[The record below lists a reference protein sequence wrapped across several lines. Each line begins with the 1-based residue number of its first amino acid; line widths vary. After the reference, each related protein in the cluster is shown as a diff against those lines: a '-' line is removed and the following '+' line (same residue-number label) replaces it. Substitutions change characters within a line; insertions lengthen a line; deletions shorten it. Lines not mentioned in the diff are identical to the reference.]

1 MRDDPL
7 LQPLRLGSLTLSN
20 RVVMT
25 TLKLGYSSKKGEVT
39 KRHIAFYRRRARGG
53 PALITTEPLW
63 VRADGREIPTQLGI
77 DSDQHI
83 DGLRRLVDSVH
94 TAGGRI
100 AAHINHA
107 GRAANPKLVPEHE
120 LVSASDVLCPA
131 NGVVPRPLTHSE
143 IDEMLA
149 AFSTAAH
156 RVRQA
161 GFDALELPFSHGYLI
176 HQFLSPHTN
185 RRQDEFGGSL
195 QHRLRF
201 GLKILDAVRRE
212 VGVGFPL
219 IVRMNAT
226 DYVEGGITIDDAVEI
241 ASVLSSQ
248 GVDALSITSGTMCE
262 SVPFCL
268 YPTGTPKANLLPMAA
283 RIRSA
288 VTVPVIVAGRIRTPE
303 TARVALASK
312 QTDLI
317 GLGRP
322 FLSDPDWVRK
332 TETGDEAAILFCA
345 ACHQGCLAELR
356 KGHGTGCVFNPLAG
370 HESEVEITHASKARH
385 VVVVG
390 GGPGG
395 LEAAR
400 VAAERGHRVTL
411 YERENHLG
419 GQLRLAA
426 RPPHKEGFRDVIRH
440 MELMARRAGVDI
452 RTATYVFPELITG
465 IKPDAV
471 VLATGGIPLLVDL
484 PGLDHADWTLS
495 TDVLEGATKVET
507 ESALVIGGGLV
518 GLETADYLASQDK
531 HITLVEMLEEVG
543 SDMDPLAKAMIT
555 KRLTQHGVKI
565 YTDTKVVGLTNDT
578 VFAQQGDQ
586 QLAFPYETVVLSV
599 GVRANRELPEALAGS
614 DLEHHVIGDAVEPRK
629 ALEAIHEGFELG
641 CRL

>member
-1 MRDDPL
+1 
-7 LQPLRLGSLTLSN
+7 
-20 RVVMT
+20 
-25 TLKLGYSSKKGEVT
+25 
-39 KRHIAFYRRRARGG
+39 
-53 PALITTEPLW
+53 
-63 VRADGREIPTQLGI
+63 
-77 DSDQHI
+77 
-83 DGLRRLVDSVH
+83 
-94 TAGGRI
+94 
-100 AAHINHA
+100 
-107 GRAANPKLVPEHE
+107 
-120 LVSASDVLCPA
+120 
-131 NGVVPRPLTHSE
+131 LTHAE

-149 AFSTAAH
+149 AFSAAAH
-156 RVRQA
+156 RVRQV

-185 RRQDEFGGSL
+185 TRQDEFGGSL
-195 QHRLRF
+195 RNRLRF

-212 VGVGFPL
+212 VGASFPL

-283 RIRSA
+283 RIRST

-332 TETGDEAAILFCA
+332 TETGDEAAILLCA

-356 KGHGTGCVFNPLAG
+356 KGHGTGCAFNPLAG
-370 HESEVEITHASKARH
+370 HESDVEITHASRARH

-395 LEAAR
+395 LETAR
-400 VAAERGHRVTL
+400 VAAERGHHVTL

-426 RPPHKEGFRDVIRH
+426 LPPHKEGFRDVIRH

-452 RTATYVFPELITG
+452 RTATYVSPELITG
-465 IKPDAV
+465 IKPDAA

-507 ESALVIGGGLV
+507 ESALVIGGGLL
-518 GLETADYLASQDK
+518 GLETADYLASQDR
-531 HITLVEMLEEVG
+531 HITLVEMLEAVG

-555 KRLTQHGVKI
+555 KRLTQHGAKI
-565 YTDTKVVGLTNDT
+565 YTNTKVVGLTDDT

-586 QLAFPYETVVLSV
+586 QLAFPYETVVLAV
-599 GVRANRELPEALAGS
+599 GVRANRELPEALEGS